1 MTEAV
6 LGRVPPGDGAS
17 VEGER
22 SMSLPRKFAG
32 IAVALTVLVAGCVV
46 SPIPKMGLEFGPA
59 ESRWVAATLAGM
71 TLEEKVGQLIGCRYT
86 GAFFP
91 SDSDALANLKN
102 LVVRSKIGGLAIFLG
117 DAYETAHLNNELQA
131 LARIPLLIGS
141 DFERGVGTQITGAT
155 LYPTL
160 MAVGASGSEEIA
172 YQMGRATAEE
182 GRALG
187 VHMTYAP
194 VVDVNINPDNP
205 IINTR
210 AIGEDPETVSRLAA
224 AFIRGCQEHGML
236 ATAKHFPG
244 HGDTDQ
250 DSHSVLPTIAA
261 GRDRLDKVELVPF
274 RKAIEVGVGA
284 VMVSHLSVP
293 ALDPT
298 PNLPSSLSPAIL
310 TGLLRKTMGFRG
322 LIVTDAME
330 MGGVTSLFPPTEA
343 ALRAILAGE
352 DMVLLPLE
360 PAKVVEFLIDAAK
373 MGKLPMSRVDESV
386 RRILEAK
393 ARIGLHRQK
402 LVDIGAL
409 PQKLGSKARQKEALA
424 AFEKAATLV
433 KNEGGALPFGPAGRK
448 IALLS
453 LSSDAA
459 DFYAGRTFA
468 DAVRKKAPGTP
479 VFYADANTGQETL
492 DEAYLKAAEADV
504 VLCAVFSGL
513 RAWKGSVG
521 LDPRHVDL
529 IRTLAAAGKAVVV
542 INFGSPYLL
551 KNFPEVAGY
560 LCLYR
565 NTAQAQDVAARAV
578 FGEIPLTGKLPVS
591 LPGLY
596 PAGQGIV
603 LEKIK

>member
-1 MTEAV
+1 
-6 LGRVPPGDGAS
+6 
-17 VEGER
+17 
-22 SMSLPRKFAG
+22 MSLPRTLSG
-32 IAVALTVLVAGCVV
+32 IATILAVFVAGCAVR
-46 SPIPKMGLEFGPA
+46 PAAKTGLEFGPA
-59 ESRWVAATLAGM
+59 ESRWVEATLSRM

-91 SDSDALANLKN
+91 EDSDALKSLKD
-102 LVVRSKIGGLAIFLG
+102 LVVLSKIGSLAIFLG
-117 DAYETAHLNNELQA
+117 DAYETAHLNNELQS
-131 LARIPLLIGS
+131 LARVPLLIGS

-160 MAVGASGSEEIA
+160 MAVGASGSEDIA

-205 IINTR
+205 IINSR
-210 AIGEDPETVSRLAA
+210 AIGEDPETVSRIAA

-261 GRDRLDKVELVPF
+261 GRDRLDKVELYPF
-274 RKAIEVGVGA
+274 RKAIEAGVGA

-310 TGLLRKTMGFRG
+310 TGLLRATMGFRG

-343 ALRAILAGE
+343 ALRAILAGV
-352 DMVLLPLE
+352 DIVLLPLE
-360 PAKVVEFLIDAAK
+360 PAKVVEFLVDAART
-373 MGKLPMSRVDESV
+373 GRLPTGRVDESV

-402 LVDIGAL
+402 LVDVEAL
-409 PQKLGSKARQKEALA
+409 PRRLGSQVRQKEALA

-433 KNEGGALPFGPAGRK
+433 KNEGGLFPLAPGGRK
-448 IALLS
+448 IAVLS

-459 DFYAGRTFA
+459 DIYAGRTFA
-468 DAVRKKAPGTP
+468 EAVRKKAPGTP
-479 VFYADANTGQETL
+479 IFYADANTAKETL
-492 DEAYLKAAEADV
+492 DEIYFNAAEGDV
-504 VLCAVFSGL
+504 VLCAVFSSL

-529 IRTLAAAGKAVVV
+529 IRTLAAVGKAVGVV
-542 INFGSPYLL
+542 NFGSPYLL
-551 KNFPEVAGY
+551 KSFPEVAGY

-565 NTAQAQDVAARAV
+565 NTAQAQDAAARAV
-578 FGEIPLTGKLPVS
+578 FGEVPITGKLPVS

-596 PAGQGIV
+596 PAGRGIV
-603 LEKIK
+603 LEKIR